1 MPKFRFLTNHA
12 LVLSHIARQS
22 RITARELSGIIGI
35 SERATHNIINDL
47 LEEEYITK
55 KREGRRNRYMFN
67 QDRSISSAGWEDTA
81 AGFLL
86 EAIGWRK
93 RGRPRKVSQ

>member
-1 MPKFRFLTNHA
+1 MAKFRFLTNHA
-12 LVLSHIARQS
+12 LVLSHIARSS
-22 RITARELSGIIGI
+22 RITARELSDIIGI

-47 LEEEYITK
+47 LEEEFITK

-67 QDRSISSAGWEDTA
+67 PDRPISPAGWEDTA

-86 EAIGWRK
+86 ESIGWRK